1 MSTPNGDP
9 DHPWT
14 QPGDSTGAAP
24 APPPPPS
31 GYGTPSSSSYGKY
44 GQGTAEPTPPPA
56 PPAAAAPP
64 QWGQPAPGQPQWG
77 QPGYNAPTRNG
88 PAPGDPTTVQPTRTL
103 GLATIGFSVL
113 FALSTLAAAAFAPNQ
128 HQFLKDTF
136 DAAANGTEPPTAAT
150 GASNITSSLLLLVE
164 IGVWVTVCLWLTR
177 IRQNVVV
184 KGQYNRR
191 RSEVWLWLGWV
202 IPVVNF
208 WFPLQIVTDAV
219 RSTAAAAGVRPI
231 RTGFW
236 WAAWLASL
244 LASLVATA
252 TTLLPP
258 DQTLHRSL
266 VAVDVLVTVVALAL
280 WLRIVLWLGRYH
292 DASAATTTSS
302 WLP

>member
-1 MSTPNGDP
+1 MSTPSGDP

-14 QPGDSTGAAP
+14 QPGDSGGTTPTP
-24 APPPPPS
+24 APPPPAPS

-44 GQGTAEPTPPPA
+44 GQGTATPTPPPSA
-56 PPAAAAPP
+56 PVSAD
-64 QWGQPAPGQPQWG
+64 QPQWG
-77 QPGYNAPTRNG
+77 QPGYTPPTRNG
-88 PAPGDPTTVQPTRTL
+88 PAPGAPTTVQPTRTL
-103 GLATIGFSVL
+103 GLVTIGFSVL
-113 FALSTLAAAAFAPNQ
+113 FAVTTVAAAAFAPNQ

-150 GASNITSSLLLLVE
+150 GGSNLTSSLLLLVE
-164 IGVWVTVCLWLTR
+164 IGVWVTVSLWLTR
-177 IRQNVVV
+177 ILQNVVV
-184 KGQYNRR
+184 KGQYGRR
-191 RSEVWLWLGWV
+191 RSEVWVWLGWV
-202 IPVVNF
+202 IPFVNF

-219 RSTAAAAGVRPI
+219 RSTAAVAGVRPI

-236 WAAWLASL
+236 WAAWLLSL
-244 LASLVATA
+244 LSSLVATVA
-252 TTLLPP
+252 TLLPP

-292 DASAATTTSS
+292 DTSAATPTSS